1 MHFQNRP
8 PMNWIKALIA
18 AVFAVAA
25 LFLPTDVVFA
35 QPALNVRI
43 DTLFVEGKEAAFDGY
58 SFQFYN
64 NHWRFF
70 ISRPDPDILYE
81 DDLYTVSLNSYNDI
95 IFTEQQPSL
104 YIDSH
109 NGWLQHEY
117 VNRQYY
123 FPERFFQILRNGDY
137 YYFVY
142 RKKVDS
148 LHIDQSPGNKLVKNT
163 LPDIWDVN
171 DIVHKSKWC
180 DPKSRFAS
188 GLYRSSCCL
197 GCGIGCKHVDTTY
210 CGAFVADNQVYYLL
224 DYGKEIFIA
233 QKHGNN
239 MTNVLDLGR
248 GWSFDIRY
256 NWGNLGPGDNR
267 LMKPFHTADGTL
279 GLLTIDGGDIHVQYV
294 MSSNTMV
301 P

>member
-1 MHFQNRP
+1 MTV
-8 PMNWIKALIA
+8 
-18 AVFAVAA
+18 AVLLLLAGFN
-25 LFLPTDVVFA
+25 LTA

-81 DDLYTVSLNSYNDI
+81 DDLYTVSLKESNDI
-95 IFTEQQPSL
+95 IFTEKQPSL

-142 RKKVDS
+142 EKKVDS
-148 LHIDQSPGNKLVKNT
+148 LHIQSPGNLLVKNT

-171 DIVHKSKWC
+171 DVVHKSKWC
-180 DPKSRFAS
+180 DPKSRYGS
-188 GLYRSSCCL
+188 GLLRSRCCRI
-197 GCGIGCKHVDTTY
+197 GCCGIGCKPADTTY

-224 DYGKEIFIA
+224 DYEKDIFIA

-248 GWSFDIRY
+248 GWSFNIRY
-256 NWGNLGPGDNR
+256 DRWNLGPGDNR

-279 GLLTIDGGDIHVQYV
+279 GLLTIDGADIHVQYV